1 MRKFSIETLSSIG
14 ELAISGLAPENYE
27 SAVADLVGDHGLANR
42 IIDWLPEAFGLILV
56 GHMGNITL
64 PKAFKAKDRF
74 GDWIEIPFAKE
85 PVFADALEFASLTFH
100 NGPKRLFSGLAVQ
113 SSVVDVVNQALNAGS
128 SMVGATLG
136 PIEMMGL
143 SAETYDEMA

>member
-14 ELAISGLAPENYE
+14 ELAISGLTPEKYE

-74 GDWIEIPFAKE
+74 GDWIDPIRQRTGICRCSGVCFAYLPQRPK
-85 PVFADALEFASLTFH
+85 ASF
-100 NGPKRLFSGLAVQ
+100 
-113 SSVVDVVNQALNAGS
+113 
-128 SMVGATLG
+128 
-136 PIEMMGL
+136 
-143 SAETYDEMA
+143 